1 MSFSFY
7 KCELGDFVVT
17 PGMLNHL
24 GILHGGKLV
33 KHLDSSLGIFVSR
46 YNGTRC
52 VTGRIDQINFL
63 KRSYVGD
70 CVYFEASILKTSFHT
85 ITVYS
90 AIKKRRLNQES
101 ELIGEAVFT
110 FVAVTPEFALVPM
123 KPFVA
128 TDECQNQFISEKL
141 AQFRL

>member
-24 GILHGGKLV
+24 GILHGGNLV
-33 KHLDSSLGIFVSR
+33 KHLDSNLGIFVSR

-52 VTGRIDQINFL
+52 VTGRIDRMNFL

-70 CVYFEASILKTSFHT
+70 CVYFEASILKTSKHT
-85 ITVYS
+85 VTVYS
-90 AIKKRRLNQES
+90 AIKHRKLGQKS
-101 ELIGEAVFT
+101 DLIGEAVFT
-110 FVAVTPEFALVPM
+110 FVAVTPEFELVPM
-123 KPFVA
+123 KPFEVIN
-128 TDECQNQFISEKL
+128 EEQKQFISEKL
-141 AQFRL
+141 KQFQL